1 MTHDRRNEPLQ
12 EDFRVDVPGIRLT
25 SIGIV
30 LPTRGLLIA
39 GESDFGLLG
48 RLAER
53 AEQLGV
59 DSVWVGDSLV
69 AKPRLEPLTVL
80 ASVASLTS
88 RVGLGT
94 AVLLGALRQ
103 PVLLAQQA
111 ATVDL
116 LSNGRLTLGMGV
128 GGTFNAAQQA
138 EWQAAGIETRG
149 RGSRLGE
156 AVALMQRLW
165 SGERVSFQ
173 GRHFDIED
181 VSLGFQPQ
189 QSPRIR
195 TLLACHSGEGL
206 QVQHRRAARLA
217 DGLISITESP
227 ESFTTVRQS
236 VLAEAAALGRSP
248 EKLTATYYLT
258 VNINQSAETAFEEAD
273 AWVRGYYGL
282 NYWQDRW
289 GPYGP
294 PEAIIER
301 AQAMVNAGADELI
314 FRFAARDQM
323 AQLESFVSEV
333 MPALK

>member
-1 MTHDRRNEPLQ
+1 M
-12 EDFRVDVPGIRLT
+12 
-25 SIGIV
+25 SAIGIV

-39 GESDFGLLG
+39 GGSDFGLLV

-53 AEQLGV
+53 AEELGV
-59 DSVWVGDSLV
+59 DSVWAGDSLV

-80 ASVASLTS
+80 ASVASRTS

-116 LSNGRLTLGMGV
+116 LSEGRLTLGMGV
-128 GGTFNAAQQA
+128 GGTFNAAQQG

-156 AVALMQRLW
+156 TVTLMQQLW
-165 SGERVSFQ
+165 LGEQVTFH
-173 GRHFDIED
+173 GRHFDIQD
-181 VSLGFQPQ
+181 TSIGFRPK

-195 TLLACHSGEGL
+195 TLLACHGGEGL
-206 QVQHRRAARLA
+206 QAQHRRAARLA

-227 ESFTTVRQS
+227 ESFAAVREK
-236 VLAEAAALGRSP
+236 VLSEAVALGRSP
-248 EKLTATYYLT
+248 GSFASTYYLT
-258 VNINQSAETAFEEAD
+258 VNINKNPEVAFEEAD

-294 PEAIIER
+294 PEGIIER
-301 AQAMVNAGADELI
+301 ARAMVSAGADELI
-314 FRFAARDQM
+314 FRFAALDQM
-323 AQLESFVSEV
+323 AQLEAFVRQV